1 FGATGEP
8 MASELSGRPS
18 GSAAIVV
25 PASRSHRI
33 DHQPFG
39 LECRTSGGRVLRP
52 ATDRARVSRPQR
64 RRMVRLGADVSLD
77 RQQDPD
83 SRLLLYARNL
93 AAAVSSS
100 RVPECV
106 AGAERRAVS
115 GGPPPDS
122 TCRPPLPAAR
132 RQGTLSCGHSAIQA
146 DPRSTSSRRIAW
158 TGTALP
164 WVIRRCSSKPHE
176 TRVLTGVFTC
186 FRVNSR

>member
-1 FGATGEP
+1 
-8 MASELSGRPS
+8 
-18 GSAAIVV
+18 
-25 PASRSHRI
+25 
-33 DHQPFG
+33 
-39 LECRTSGGRVLRP
+39 
-52 ATDRARVSRPQR
+52 
-64 RRMVRLGADVSLD
+64 MVRLGADVSLD

-83 SRLLLYARNL
+83 SRLLLYARSL

-115 GGPPPDS
+115 GGTPPDS
-122 TCRPPLPAAR
+122 TVRPPLPAAR
-132 RQGTLSCGHSAIQA
+132 RQGTQSCGHSAIQA

-158 TGTALP
+158 TGTALYYPP
-164 WVIRRCSSKPHE
+164 WVLQRCCSTPHE